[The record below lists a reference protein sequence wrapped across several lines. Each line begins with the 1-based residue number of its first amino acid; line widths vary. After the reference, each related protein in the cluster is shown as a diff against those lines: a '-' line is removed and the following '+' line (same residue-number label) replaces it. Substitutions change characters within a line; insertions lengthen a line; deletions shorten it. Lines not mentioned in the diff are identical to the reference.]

1 MSTLNLE
8 KILKQK
14 NVSQAQLARWCGVSR
29 VAVTYWV
36 QGKNRPS
43 YEMLNKIAEVLNC
56 SMDELTNTRSETRRL
71 IDNKLDTLTEK
82 QLEDIWKLIK

>member
-43 YEMLNKIAEVLNC
+43 YEMLLEICRVLNC
-56 SMDELTNTRSETRRL
+56 SMDELTETRSETRRL
-71 IDNKLDTLTEK
+71 IDNRLDTMTEK
-82 QLEDIWKLIK
+82 QLKDLWKIIK